1 MTVSDWFR
9 GIVKD
14 RKKNE
19 EQVRPPQFLEGTAM
33 YNNYDFGE
41 GRTDRKMILN
51 ELISLHPPADDD
63 PVSKKIANSSW
74 IYRLSKV
81 SFGTGSAGVAE
92 ELLGQSHV
100 RQGD

>member
-1 MTVSDWFR
+1 MTVSDWFK

-19 EQVRPPQFLEGTAM
+19 EQFRPPQFLQGTAM
-33 YNNYDFGE
+33 YNNFGGGTE
-41 GRTDRKMILN
+41 KDRKIILN

-81 SFGTGSAGVAE
+81 SFGTGSAGVAK
-92 ELLGQSHV
+92 ELLGQRHV